1 MSAKKET
8 VIVADDDP
16 RLLRLVQ
23 FNLQQAGYRVITAAD
38 GNRALRLAEN
48 ENPDLLL
55 LDVRMPLMDGLE
67 VCRRVRNF
75 STVPIIM
82 VTAKD
87 SEEDKV
93 AGLDA
98 GADDYLTKPFGAPE
112 LMARVRA
119 VVRRAKLYSGDTA
132 EPIFESAD
140 LKVDYAQQ
148 LAYLNGKP
156 VNLTPTEYRI
166 IAYLARN
173 AGRLLSHQALLDAVW
188 GADYVATTDYLKV
201 FISRLRAKL
210 EPKGGPHFIE
220 TERGLGYRFVRPQE
234 VAARQGRG
242 ES

>member
-1 MSAKKET
+1 MNTKKET

-23 FNLQQAGYRVITAAD
+23 FNLQQAGYRVLTAPD
-38 GNRALRLAEN
+38 GSRALRLAET

-55 LDVRMPLMDGLE
+55 LDIRMPLMDGLE

-119 VVRRAKLYSGDTA
+119 VLRRTKLYSGDTT
-132 EPIFESAD
+132 EPVFESGD
-140 LKVDYAQQ
+140 LKVDFAQQ
-148 LAYLNGKP
+148 LALRDGRP
-156 VNLTPTEYRI
+156 INLTPTEYRI
-166 IAYLARN
+166 VAYLARN
-173 AGRLLSHQALLDAVW
+173 AGRVVTQGELLTKVW
-188 GADYVATTDYLKV
+188 GPEYENEAHLLRVNIA
-201 FISRLRAKL
+201 RLRQKIERDPGSPRHVITRPGIGYYLAKQPIP
-210 EPKGGPHFIE
+210 EP
-220 TERGLGYRFVRPQE
+220 
-234 VAARQGRG
+234 AAV
-242 ES
+242 

>member
-1 MSAKKET
+1 MNSKKES

-23 FNLQQAGYRVITAAD
+23 FNLQQAGYRVLTAAD
-38 GNRALRLAEN
+38 GNRALRLAES
-48 ENPDLLL
+48 ENPDLVL
-55 LDVRMPLMDGLE
+55 LDIRMPLMDGLE

-82 VTAKD
+82 ITARD

-119 VVRRAKLYSGDTA
+119 VLRRAKLYSGETA
-132 EPIFESAD
+132 EPVFESGD
-140 LKVDYAQQ
+140 LKVDFAQQ
-148 LAYLNGKP
+148 LASVDGQP

-166 IAYLARN
+166 VAYLARH
-173 AGRLLSHQALLDAVW
+173 AGRVVTQSDLLTKVW
-188 GADYVATTDYLKV
+188 GPEYENEAHLLRVNIA
-201 FISRLRAKL
+201 RLRQKL
-210 EPKGGPHFIE
+210 EQDPSSPRHVITRPGI
-220 TERGLGYRFVRPQE
+220 GYYLAKQ
-234 VAARQGRG
+234 
-242 ES
+242 

>member
-1 MSAKKET
+1 MTAKRET

-23 FNLQQAGYRVITAAD
+23 FNLQQAGYRVLTAPD
-38 GNRALRLAEN
+38 GNRALRLAEG

-119 VVRRAKLYSGDTA
+119 VLRRAKLYSGETA
-132 EPIFESAD
+132 EPVFESGD
-140 LKVDYAQQ
+140 LKVDFAQQ
-148 LAYLNGKP
+148 LASLSGKP

-166 IAYLARN
+166 VDYLARH
-173 AGRLLSHQALLDAVW
+173 AGRVVTQSDLLTKVW
-188 GADYVATTDYLKV
+188 GPEYENEAHLLRVNIA
-201 FISRLRAKL
+201 RLRQKIEQDPSQPRHVITRPGIGYYLAK
-210 EPKGGPHFIE
+210 
-220 TERGLGYRFVRPQE
+220 Q
-234 VAARQGRG
+234 
-242 ES
+242 S

>member
-23 FNLQQAGYRVITAAD
+23 FNLQQAGYRVITASD

-132 EPIFESAD
+132 EPVFESGD
-140 LKVDYAQQ
+140 LKVDFAQQ
-148 LAYLNGKP
+148 LASLSDKP

-166 IAYLARN
+166 VAYLARN
-173 AGRLLSHQALLDAVW
+173 AGRVVTQADLLTKVW
-188 GADYVATTDYLKV
+188 GPEYESEAHLLRVNIA
-201 FISRLRAKL
+201 RLRQKIEQDAGTPRHVITRPGIGYYLAK
-210 EPKGGPHFIE
+210 
-220 TERGLGYRFVRPQE
+220 Q
-234 VAARQGRG
+234 
-242 ES
+242 

>member
-1 MSAKKET
+1 MSTKKET

-23 FNLQQAGYRVITAAD
+23 FNLQQAGYRVLTAPD
-38 GNRALRLAEN
+38 GSRALRLAET

-119 VVRRAKLYSGDTA
+119 VLRRTKLYSGDTT
-132 EPIFESAD
+132 EPVFESDD
-140 LKVDYAQQ
+140 LKVDFAQQ
-148 LAYLNGKP
+148 LALRDERP
-156 VNLTPTEYRI
+156 INLTPTEYRI
-166 IAYLARN
+166 VAYLARN
-173 AGRLLSHQALLDAVW
+173 AGRVVTQGELLTKVW
-188 GADYVATTDYLKV
+188 GPEYENEAHLLRVNIA
-201 FISRLRAKL
+201 RLRQKIERDPSTPRHVITRPGIGYYLAK
-210 EPKGGPHFIE
+210 
-220 TERGLGYRFVRPQE
+220 Q
-234 VAARQGRG
+234 AAPV
-242 ES
+242 EALAH

>member
-23 FNLQQAGYRVITAAD
+23 FNLQQAGYRVLTAPD
-38 GNRALRLAEN
+38 GNRALRLAET
-48 ENPDLLL
+48 ESPDLIL

-67 VCRRVRNF
+67 VCRRVRSF
-75 STVPIIM
+75 STLPIIM

-93 AGLDA
+93 AGLDV

-119 VVRRAKLYSGDTA
+119 VLRRAKLYSGETA
-132 EPIFESAD
+132 EPVFESGD
-140 LKVDYAQQ
+140 LRVDFAQQ
-148 LAYLNGKP
+148 LASIDGTP

-166 IAYLARN
+166 TAYLARH
-173 AGRLLSHQALLDAVW
+173 AGRVVTQADLLTKVW
-188 GADYVATTDYLKV
+188 GPEYENEAHLLRVNIA
-201 FISRLRAKL
+201 RLRQKIEKDPSSPRHVITRPGIGYYLAK
-210 EPKGGPHFIE
+210 
-220 TERGLGYRFVRPQE
+220 QN
-234 VAARQGRG
+234 
-242 ES
+242 

>member
-8 VIVADDDP
+8 VVVADDDP

-23 FNLQQAGYRVITAAD
+23 YNLHQAGYRVLTASD
-38 GNRALRLAEN
+38 GNRALRLAET

-55 LDVRMPLMDGLE
+55 LDIRMPLMDGLE

-119 VVRRAKLYSGDTA
+119 VLRRAKLYTSETA
-132 EPIFESAD
+132 EPVFETGG
-140 LKVDYAQQ
+140 LKVDFAQQ
-148 LAYLNGKP
+148 LAYLDGRP

-173 AGRLLSHQALLDAVW
+173 AGRVVTQSDLLTKVW
-188 GADYVATTDYLKV
+188 GPEYENEAHLLRVNIA
-201 FISRLRAKL
+201 RLRQKIEPDPSSPRYVITRPGIGYYLAK
-210 EPKGGPHFIE
+210 H
-220 TERGLGYRFVRPQE
+220 
-234 VAARQGRG
+234 
-242 ES
+242 S

>member
-23 FNLQQAGYRVITAAD
+23 FNLQQAGYRVITASD

-48 ENPDLLL
+48 ENPDLIL

-140 LKVDYAQQ
+140 LKVDFAQQ
-148 LAYLNGKP
+148 LASLSGKP

-173 AGRLLSHQALLDAVW
+173 AGRVVTQADLLTKVW
-188 GADYVATTDYLKV
+188 GPEYESEAHLLRVNIA
-201 FISRLRAKL
+201 RLRQKIEQDAGTPHHVITRPGIGYYLAK
-210 EPKGGPHFIE
+210 
-220 TERGLGYRFVRPQE
+220 Q
-234 VAARQGRG
+234 
-242 ES
+242 

>member
-23 FNLQQAGYRVITAAD
+23 FNLQQAGYRVLTAPE
-38 GNRALRLAEN
+38 GNRALRLAES
-48 ENPDLLL
+48 ENPDLVL

-67 VCRRVRNF
+67 VCRRIRNF

-119 VVRRAKLYSGDTA
+119 VLRRAKLYSGETA
-132 EPIFESAD
+132 EPVFESGD
-140 LKVDYAQQ
+140 LKVDFAQQ
-148 LAYLNGKP
+148 LASVNGKP

-166 IAYLARN
+166 VAYLARH
-173 AGRLLSHQALLDAVW
+173 AGRVVTQSDLLTKVW
-188 GADYVATTDYLKV
+188 GPEYENEAHLLRVNIA
-201 FISRLRAKL
+201 RLRQKL
-210 EPKGGPHFIE
+210 EQDPGSPRHVITRPGIGYYLAKQE
-220 TERGLGYRFVRPQE
+220 T
-234 VAARQGRG
+234 
-242 ES
+242 S

>member
-23 FNLQQAGYRVITAAD
+23 FNLQQAGYRVLTAPD
-38 GNRALRLAEN
+38 GSRALRLAET
-48 ENPDLLL
+48 ENPDLIL
-55 LDVRMPLMDGLE
+55 LDVRMPLMDGLD

-93 AGLDA
+93 AGLDV

-119 VVRRAKLYSGDTA
+119 VLRRAKLYSGETA
-132 EPIFESAD
+132 DPIFESGD
-140 LKVDYAQQ
+140 LKVDFAQQ
-148 LAYLNGKP
+148 LASIDGKP

-166 IAYLARN
+166 VAYLARH
-173 AGRLLSHQALLDAVW
+173 AGRVVTQADLLTKVW
-188 GADYVATTDYLKV
+188 GPEYENEAHLLRVNIA
-201 FISRLRAKL
+201 RLRQKIEQDPGSPKHVITRPGIGYYLAK
-210 EPKGGPHFIE
+210 
-220 TERGLGYRFVRPQE
+220 
-234 VAARQGRG
+234 QG
-242 ES
+242 

>member
-1 MSAKKET
+1 MSTKKET

-23 FNLQQAGYRVITAAD
+23 FNLQQAGYRVLTAPD
-38 GNRALRLAEN
+38 GNRALRLGET
-48 ENPDLLL
+48 ENPDLML

-119 VVRRAKLYSGDTA
+119 VLRRAKLYSGDTT
-132 EPIFESAD
+132 EPVFETGD
-140 LKVDYAQQ
+140 LKVDFAQQ
-148 LAYLNGKP
+148 LASRHGNP
-156 VNLTPTEYRI
+156 INLTPTEYRI
-166 IAYLARN
+166 VAYLARHAGRVVTQADLLTKVWGPEYENEAHLLRVNIARLRQKIETN
-173 AGRLLSHQALLDAVW
+173 AGEPTYVITRPGIGYYMAKVSAPALV
-188 GADYVATTDYLKV
+188 
-201 FISRLRAKL
+201 
-210 EPKGGPHFIE
+210 
-220 TERGLGYRFVRPQE
+220 
-234 VAARQGRG
+234 
-242 ES
+242 

>member
-1 MSAKKET
+1 MNSKKES

-23 FNLQQAGYRVITAAD
+23 FNLQQAGYRVLTAAD
-38 GNRALRLAEN
+38 GNRALRLVES
-48 ENPDLLL
+48 ENPDLVL
-55 LDVRMPLMDGLE
+55 LDIRMPLMDGLE

-82 VTAKD
+82 ITARD

-119 VVRRAKLYSGDTA
+119 VLRRAKLYSGETA
-132 EPIFESAD
+132 EPVFESGD
-140 LKVDYAQQ
+140 LKVDFAQQ
-148 LAYLNGKP
+148 LASVDGQP

-166 IAYLARN
+166 VAYLARH
-173 AGRLLSHQALLDAVW
+173 AGRVVTQSDLLTKVW
-188 GADYVATTDYLKV
+188 GPEYENEAHLLRVNIA
-201 FISRLRAKL
+201 RLRQKL
-210 EPKGGPHFIE
+210 EQDPSSPRHVITRPGI
-220 TERGLGYRFVRPQE
+220 GYYLAKQ
-234 VAARQGRG
+234 
-242 ES
+242 

>member
-1 MSAKKET
+1 MSTKKET
-8 VIVADDDP
+8 VVVADDDP

-23 FNLQQAGYRVITAAD
+23 FNLQQAGYRVVTAGD
-38 GNRALRLAEN
+38 GSKALRMAET

-55 LDVRMPLMDGLE
+55 LDIRMPLMDGLE

-82 VTAKD
+82 VTAKE

-119 VVRRAKLYSGDTA
+119 VLRRAKLYSGETA
-132 EPIFESAD
+132 EPVFESGD
-140 LKVDYAQQ
+140 LKVDFAQQ
-148 LAYLNGKP
+148 LAILNGKP

-166 IAYLARN
+166 IAYLARH
-173 AGRLLSHQALLDAVW
+173 AGRVVTQADLLTKVW
-188 GADYVATTDYLKV
+188 GPEYENEAHLLRVNIA
-201 FISRLRAKL
+201 RLRQKIEHDPGQPKHVITRPGIGYYLAK
-210 EPKGGPHFIE
+210 
-220 TERGLGYRFVRPQE
+220 Q
-234 VAARQGRG
+234 AQDA
-242 ES
+242 

>member
-23 FNLQQAGYRVITAAD
+23 FNLQQAGYRVITASD

-48 ENPDLLL
+48 ENPDLIL
-55 LDVRMPLMDGLE
+55 LDVRMPLMDVLE
-67 VCRRVRNF
+67 VCLSVRNF

-140 LKVDYAQQ
+140 LKVDFAQQ
-148 LAYLNGKP
+148 LASLSGKP

-173 AGRLLSHQALLDAVW
+173 AGRVVTQADLLTKVW
-188 GADYVATTDYLKV
+188 GPEYESEAHLLRVNIA
-201 FISRLRAKL
+201 RLRQKIEQDAGTPHHVITRPGIGYYLAK
-210 EPKGGPHFIE
+210 
-220 TERGLGYRFVRPQE
+220 Q
-234 VAARQGRG
+234 
-242 ES
+242 

>member
-23 FNLQQAGYRVITAAD
+23 FNLQQAGYRVMTAAD
-38 GNRALRLAEN
+38 GNRALRLAES
-48 ENPDLLL
+48 ENPDLVL
-55 LDVRMPLMDGLE
+55 LDIRMPLMDGIE

-75 STVPIIM
+75 STAPIIII
-82 VTAKD
+82 TAKD

-119 VVRRAKLYSGDTA
+119 VLRRAKLYSGETA
-132 EPIFESAD
+132 EPVFESSD
-140 LKVDYAQQ
+140 LKVDFAQQ
-148 LAYLNGKP
+148 LASVDGQP

-166 IAYLARN
+166 VAYLARH
-173 AGRLLSHQALLDAVW
+173 AGRVVTQSDLLTKVW
-188 GADYVATTDYLKV
+188 GPEYENEAHLLRVNIA
-201 FISRLRAKL
+201 RLRQKL
-210 EPKGGPHFIE
+210 ERDPSSPRHVITRPGI
-220 TERGLGYRFVRPQE
+220 GYYLAKQ
-234 VAARQGRG
+234 
-242 ES
+242 